1 MSIED
6 LNEIQ
11 LSVLENYIE
20 NIFTCTDYEE

>member
-20 NIFTCTDYEE
+20 NIFTCADYEE